1 MAKLS
6 LTELKSVV
14 ASYVDANKVSVD
26 TYTITRDNIVG
37 LVDKIAKIFTLDTSY
52 ADKLAIFDGE
62 QFSMAKDIEE
72 WQQDLIMVSDYSASG
87 DDALSP
93 SYPTYR
99 PPFYSKSLGKKVFKT
114 TIPNNNVERAVHF
127 VEQFESIVAMQ
138 SKRLFDSEA
147 IWRYEQKREIL
158 AKMIAEIDLVY
169 ATTKTFTANTK
180 YDVGEYLRSASSGL
194 TIQYGVV
201 VKPIAVATALS
212 SWANAVAGGYVIVAD
227 LKSELAVPTDS
238 TSGEAFIEQLK
249 KDIEVASDVSE
260 GHSLSGS
267 TLGATG
273 SLVLLVKQ
281 GIVPSLDV
289 NTLAGAFHLDK
300 LSMPEAPM
308 IVIKD
313 FGSDNTGVYAML
325 IDSRSVRLHNSYRAV
340 RENMNGSGDFLNLF
354 LHTENTAHYSR
365 NTFVKIYRP
374 ASV

>member
-6 LTELKSVV
+6 LTELKTAV

-26 TYTITRDNIVG
+26 TYSITRDNIVG

-62 QFSMAKDIEE
+62 SFSFAKDIEE
-72 WQQDLIMVSDYSASG
+72 WQQDLIMPADYSASG
-87 DDALSP
+87 DDALAP

-127 VEQFESIVAMQ
+127 VEQFETIVAMQ

-158 AKMIAEIDLVY
+158 AKMIGEIDELY
-169 ATTKTFTANTK
+169 GTTTTFTANTA
-180 YDVGEYLRSASSGL
+180 YNVGQYLRNANPATAVG
-194 TIQYGVV
+194 IV
-201 VKPIAVATALS
+201 VKPIAVATALAN
-212 SWANAVAGGYVIVAD
+212 WAAAVAGGYIIVAD
-227 LKSELAVPTDS
+227 LKSELAVPTD
-238 TSGEAFIEQLK
+238 TSSAEAFIKQLK
-249 KDIEVASDVSE
+249 KDVEVAEDVSE

-267 TLGATG
+267 TLGASG

-281 GIVPSLDV
+281 GVMPELDV
-289 NTLAGAFHLDK
+289 DAMAGAFHLEK
-300 LSMPEAPM
+300 ISLPAET
-308 IVIKD
+308 IVVKD
-313 FGSDNTGVYAML
+313 FGSDNSGVYAML

>member
-1 MAKLS
+1 MKLS
-6 LTELKSVV
+6 LPELKTLV
-14 ASYVDANKVSVD
+14 ASYVDANKISVD

-62 QFSMAKDIEE
+62 SFSFGKDIEE
-72 WQQDLIMVSDYSASG
+72 WQQDLILPADYDSSG
-87 DDALSP
+87 SDALSP

-99 PPFYSKSLGKKVFKT
+99 PPFYSKTLGRKVFKT
-114 TIPNNNVERAVHF
+114 SIPNNNIERAVHF
-127 VEQFESIVAMQ
+127 VEQFESIVAME

-147 IWRYEQKREIL
+147 IWRYAQKREIL
-158 AKMIAEIDLVY
+158 ATMIAEIDDLY
-169 ATTKTFTANTK
+169 GTTKTFTASTK
-180 YDVGEYLRSASSGL
+180 YDVGEYLRNANPA
-194 TIQYGVV
+194 TAVGVV
-201 VKPIAVATALS
+201 VKPIAVADAIA
-212 SWANAVAGGYVIVAD
+212 SWADAVAGGYVVVAQMV
-227 LKSELAVPTDS
+227 SELAVPTDS
-238 TSGEAFIEQLK
+238 STGEAFIEQLK
-249 KDIEVASDVSE
+249 KDVEKASDVSE
-260 GHSLSGS
+260 GFSLSGN
-267 TLGATG
+267 TLGASG

-281 GIVPSLDV
+281 GIAPALDV

-300 LSMPEAPM
+300 LSLPEAPM

-313 FGSDNTGVYAML
+313 FGSDTSGVYAML

-340 RENMNGSGDFLNLF
+340 RELMNPSSDQLNLF

>member
-180 YDVGEYLRSASSGL
+180 YDVGEYLRSASTG
-194 TIQYGVV
+194 TIAYGVV

-212 SWANAVAGGYVIVAD
+212 SWANAVAGGYIIVAD
-227 LKSELAVPTDS
+227 LKSEVAVPTD
-238 TSGEAFIEQLK
+238 TSSAEAFIKQLK
-249 KDIEVASDVSE
+249 KDVEVAEDISE
-260 GHSLSGS
+260 GHSLSGN
-267 TLGATG
+267 TLGASG

-281 GIVPSLDV
+281 GVMPELDV
-289 NTLAGAFHLDK
+289 DAMAGAFHLDK
-300 LSMPEAPM
+300 ISLPAET

-313 FGSDNTGVYAML
+313 FGSDNTNVFAML